1 MVHFGH
7 ANSLR
12 QAKALGHK
20 LVVGIHNDED
30 ITRNK
35 GPPVFTQEERYKMVR
50 GIKWVDE
57 VVEDAP
63 YVTTLETLDKYDCD
77 FCVHG
82 DDITLTADGVDTY
95 HLVKKAQRYKEVSR
109 TAGVSTTDLVGR
121 MLLLTKNHFKQGDK
135 EYEVEKDDVEAIEA
149 LLKRYNEEKFQ
160 ILGSS
165 QLGQDHTARS
175 PWTGCS
181 QFLPTTQ
188 KIIQFSD
195 GKPPKPT
202 DRIVYVAGAFDL
214 FHVGHLDFLE
224 KAKEHGDYLI
234 VGLHTDPVVNQYKG
248 GNYPIMN
255 LHERVLSVLAC
266 KYVNEVV
273 IGAPYSV
280 TADLM
285 EHFNVGLVCHG
296 QTHIALDVGNIDP
309 YAIPKQM
316 GKFMLIDSGNTIT
329 TEDIVERIIRH
340 RLEFE
345 QRNKKKEKKEIEV
358 YEAMQKDEEL
368 GQFRRTK
375 RHAAHTIEE
384 SETPG
389 SSTNTAARSI
399 PITYDDPASPSVE
412 TTAALKES
420 KALYRVSCPGLSE
433 CVPLAECPELL
444 LEISRQCYRGDFS
457 LSCGVNEYEPHVCC
471 PRVTSP
477 PFNDQRGSAATCG
490 KSIVQ
495 GDFYNGLGAYP
506 FVARIGFKNT
516 KTGTFIFPC
525 SGSIIA
531 RQIVL
536 TSAHCAL
543 AKAESHRLSS
553 VRVGDYDTR
562 TDPDCGSTGF
572 CAPVA
577 INHAVSQIIVHPD
590 YIEGQFHHDIALLI
604 LRTPINYT
612 VAAQPICLHARK
624 QDLTVGRRV
633 QIIGWGK
640 LSTSATKSPELQ
652 SLEVP
657 LTSWDKC
664 VRAYASTGALQSPQS
679 IDGEWMCAGGEGRDA
694 CHGFGGAPLIIRD
707 QGRYAQIGIM
717 SFGADT
723 CGALNMPSVYTSI
736 AHYAPWIEANSPK
749 TFV

>member
-1 MVHFGH
+1 MENRNGNGHGNSGKEIRVWCDGCYDMVHFGH

-77 FCVHG
+77 YCVHG
-82 DDITLTADGVDTY
+82 DDITLTADGIDTY

-121 MLLLTKNHFKQGDK
+121 MLLLTKNHFKQGEK
-135 EYEVEKDDVEAIEA
+135 EYEVEKDDAFEA
-149 LLKRYNEEKFQ
+149 LLKRYNVEKFQ
-160 ILGSS
+160 ISGSS

-224 KAKEHGDYLI
+224 KAKELGDYLI

-280 TADLM
+280 TTDLM
-285 EHFNVGLVCHG
+285 EHFNVSVVCHG
-296 QTHIALDVGNIDP
+296 QTHIALDVGYIDP
-309 YAIPKQM
+309 YAVPKQM

-358 YEAMQKDEEL
+358 YEAMQKV
-368 GQFRRTK
+368 K
-375 RHAAHTIEE
+375 
-384 SETPG
+384 
-389 SSTNTAARSI
+389 
-399 PITYDDPASPSVE
+399 
-412 TTAALKES
+412 
-420 KALYRVSCPGLSE
+420 
-433 CVPLAECPELL
+433 LA
-444 LEISRQCYRGDFS
+444 Q
-457 LSCGVNEYEPHVCC
+457 
-471 PRVTSP
+471 
-477 PFNDQRGSAATCG
+477 
-490 KSIVQ
+490 KS
-495 GDFYNGLGAYP
+495 G
-506 FVARIGFKNT
+506 
-516 KTGTFIFPC
+516 
-525 SGSIIA
+525 
-531 RQIVL
+531 
-536 TSAHCAL
+536 
-543 AKAESHRLSS
+543 
-553 VRVGDYDTR
+553 
-562 TDPDCGSTGF
+562 
-572 CAPVA
+572 
-577 INHAVSQIIVHPD
+577 
-590 YIEGQFHHDIALLI
+590 
-604 LRTPINYT
+604 
-612 VAAQPICLHARK
+612 
-624 QDLTVGRRV
+624 
-633 QIIGWGK
+633 
-640 LSTSATKSPELQ
+640 
-652 SLEVP
+652 
-657 LTSWDKC
+657 
-664 VRAYASTGALQSPQS
+664 
-679 IDGEWMCAGGEGRDA
+679 
-694 CHGFGGAPLIIRD
+694 
-707 QGRYAQIGIM
+707 
-717 SFGADT
+717 
-723 CGALNMPSVYTSI
+723 
-736 AHYAPWIEANSPK
+736 
-749 TFV
+749 